1 MDETT
6 LLELLVNGSPL
17 AAFAG
22 YLVYQTKGLQKRMD
36 MLNDKATEREDNLR
50 SRYDKVINDLTTEK
64 NVLQQQQQYALDQL
78 EKKVDALVTSVDNI
92 SQVVQELRM
101 KEIARNVNNASQT

>member
-1 MDETT
+1 MDT
-6 LLELLVNGSPL
+6 
-17 AAFAG
+17 
-22 YLVYQTKGLQKRMD
+22 
-36 MLNDKATEREDNLR
+36 LNDKATEREDNLR
-50 SRYDKVINDLTTEK
+50 SRYDKVITDLTTEK

-101 KEIARNVNNASQT
+101 KDIARNVNER

>member
-1 MDETT
+1 MDI
-6 LLELLVNGSPL
+6 
-17 AAFAG
+17 
-22 YLVYQTKGLQKRMD
+22 
-36 MLNDKATEREDNLR
+36 LNDKATEREDNLR
-50 SRYDKVINDLTTEK
+50 SRYDKVITDLTTEK

-101 KEIARNVNNASQT
+101 KDIAREIK

>member
-1 MDETT
+1 MDI
-6 LLELLVNGSPL
+6 
-17 AAFAG
+17 
-22 YLVYQTKGLQKRMD
+22 
-36 MLNDKATEREDNLR
+36 LNDKATEREDNLR
-50 SRYDKVINDLTTEK
+50 SRYDKVITDLTTEK

-101 KEIARNVNNASQT
+101 KDIARNVNNASQT

>member
-1 MDETT
+1 M
-6 LLELLVNGSPL
+6 P
-17 AAFAG
+17 
-22 YLVYQTKGLQKRMD
+22 TK
-36 MLNDKATEREDNLR
+36 REDNLR
-50 SRYDKVINDLTTEK
+50 SRYDKVITDLTTEK

-101 KEIARNVNNASQT
+101 KDIARNVNNANQT

>member
-1 MDETT
+1 MDT
-6 LLELLVNGSPL
+6 
-17 AAFAG
+17 
-22 YLVYQTKGLQKRMD
+22 
-36 MLNDKATEREDNLR
+36 LNDKATEREDNLR
-50 SRYDKVINDLTTEK
+50 SRYDKVITDLTTEK

-101 KEIARNVNNASQT
+101 KDIARNVSER

>member
-1 MDETT
+1 MDT
-6 LLELLVNGSPL
+6 
-17 AAFAG
+17 
-22 YLVYQTKGLQKRMD
+22 
-36 MLNDKATEREDNLR
+36 LNDKATEREDNLR
-50 SRYDKVINDLTTEK
+50 SRYDKVITDLTTEK

-101 KEIARNVNNASQT
+101 KDIAREIK